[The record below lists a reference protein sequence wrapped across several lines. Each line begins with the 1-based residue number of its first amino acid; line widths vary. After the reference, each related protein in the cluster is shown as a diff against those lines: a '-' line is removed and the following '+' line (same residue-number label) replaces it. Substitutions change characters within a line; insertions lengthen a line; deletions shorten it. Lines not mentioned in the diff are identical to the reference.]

1 MDQPTPPVPARRDS
15 AELALINVALV
26 VALICFL
33 LGIWAPMLTVT
44 KWIWISNT
52 LSVLSA
58 IEQLAVEGEWFLVVI
73 ITLFSVVVP
82 SGKLVLLFY
91 VWNQADTRLG
101 RRLLHWLHA
110 AGKWSMLDVFV
121 VAVLVASIKLRAL
134 ASLELHYGLYVF
146 ALAVLLIMFITH
158 WIVRRL

>member
-1 MDQPTPPVPARRDS
+1 MDQSTTPVRAARNS
-15 AELALINVALV
+15 AELALVNVALV
-26 VALICFL
+26 VALISFVV
-33 LGIWAPMLTVT
+33 GIWAPMLTVT

-58 IEQLAVEGEWFLVVI
+58 IEQLALEKEWFLVIV

-91 VWNQADTRLG
+91 VWNRSDTRLG

-146 ALAVLLIMFITH
+146 ALAVLLIMIVTH